1 MHFYFEILSQLCA
14 LGRGRTCVWLLWPLQ
29 SDHIIK
35 VIEKARRKKS
45 ISFDSIDWLGSLQ
58 CGFGSTIAFLV
69 LGFQENNNFVLI
81 FFPSIFTRYKMFFYP
96 FLYIVLRSALL
107 LLREIMF
114 SRCTYIEQ
122 PKGSITLS
130 IFLTVY
136 FINDLGI

>member
-1 MHFYFEILSQLCA
+1 M
-14 LGRGRTCVWLLWPLQ
+14 
-29 SDHIIK
+29 
-35 VIEKARRKKS
+35 
-45 ISFDSIDWLGSLQ
+45 
-58 CGFGSTIAFLV
+58 
-69 LGFQENNNFVLI
+69 
-81 FFPSIFTRYKMFFYP
+81 FFPVFF
-96 FLYIVLRSALL
+96 YIVLRSALL